1 MPPGFQ
7 QPPQQ
12 VGPNQQQQSAF
23 DHEFDSLLSEI
34 GEKPTT
40 MAAAP
45 QAPLTLEAVIAAAPW
60 RNPANWCVALRSDC
74 AELVRHP
81 PQAPREQRGDGYGYG
96 GRQSDW
102 R

>member
-1 MPPGFQ
+1 MQRRMPPGFQ

-60 RNPANWCVALRSDC
+60 RNPANWCVMMR
-74 AELVRHP
+74 
-81 PQAPREQRGDGYGYG
+81 
-96 GRQSDW
+96 
-102 R
+102 